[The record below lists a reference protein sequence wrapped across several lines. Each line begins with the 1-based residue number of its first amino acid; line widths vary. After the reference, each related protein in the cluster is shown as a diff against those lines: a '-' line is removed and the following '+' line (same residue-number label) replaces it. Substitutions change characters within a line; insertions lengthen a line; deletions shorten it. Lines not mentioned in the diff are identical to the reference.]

1 MQNCFFNDAYR
12 LLILLYRWFHIKK
25 LFVPLFLTKRLYLVS
40 KDFLLSIDMS
50 GYFRPCM
57 FDYCDSVSQYLGI
70 IAAPN

>member
-1 MQNCFFNDAYR
+1 M
-12 LLILLYRWFHIKK
+12 
-25 LFVPLFLTKRLYLVS
+25 LFVPLFLAKRLYLVS

-70 IAAPN
+70 IAAPY